1 MKRAVY
7 FVLFLGV
14 ILLVSS
20 CTFPHW
26 FVSPR
31 HISVDGAAGNALEI
45 VEVRE
50 TMKRK
55 SHFSLD
61 HYFPSQTLNVSE
73 KSFSVL
79 YQGRLIQPKVWVCF
93 PDKQL
98 RLKKN
103 TTIPPMTSLLIS
115 FNVKRKQGDTIHI
128 VERDV
133 LQIND
138 SIIINVE
145 IPEMY
150 EECDSID
157 VQFKNDKYGQ

>member
-26 FVSPR
+26 LVSPR
-31 HISVDGAAGNALEI
+31 HISVDRAARNALEI
-45 VEVRE
+45 LEVRE

-55 SHFSLD
+55 SHFSMD
-61 HYFPSQTLNVSE
+61 HYFSSKTLNVSE

-98 RLKKN
+98 RLKYHYSAN
-103 TTIPPMTSLLIS
+103 DIPAHLFQCQTET
-115 FNVKRKQGDTIHI
+115 G
-128 VERDV
+128 
-133 LQIND
+133 
-138 SIIINVE
+138 
-145 IPEMY
+145 
-150 EECDSID
+150 
-157 VQFKNDKYGQ
+157 

>member
-1 MKRAVY
+1 MKRVVY

-31 HISVDGAAGNALEI
+31 HVTVDGAAGNALEI

-55 SHFSLD
+55 SHFSMD
-61 HYFPSQTLNVSE
+61 HYFPSKTLNVSE

-79 YQGRLIQPKVWVCF
+79 YQGKLIQPKVWACF

-98 RLKKN
+98 RLKKT

-133 LQIND
+133 LQLND
-138 SIIINVE
+138 SIVINVE

-150 EECDSID
+150 EEWDSID
-157 VQFKNDKYGQ
+157 VKHKNDKHEQ